1 MAHFYPLP
9 SGRVR
14 AQIALRG
21 VRKSQTFATKGAAKA
36 WAAREEAAI
45 LDGTASRWPAK
56 TVADAIKRYSLAV
69 TPTKGGQRA
78 ESFMLGATLR
88 EFPDLCGK
96 LLHEV
101 TPDDIGR
108 WRDARLKTVS
118 GSTVVRYAAVLR
130 NVWTVA
136 ATEWGWCPQPSPW
149 SAIKLPQHNQ
159 PRERINGWREVRAM
173 LRRLN
178 YFTGRPP
185 GSVMEE
191 VAYAWLIA
199 LRTALRASEVRQIA
213 SAVTDLSARVVTLK
227 THKTIKT
234 TNRPRHVPISRQA
247 ARLIA
252 LCPRFTVSA
261 GSLDAL
267 FRKARDQCGLS
278 GFTFHDSRA
287 TALTML
293 SRRVDILTLQR
304 ISGHRNLGELS
315 TYYRESSAAIALRL

>member
-1 MAHFYPLP
+1 MAHFYTLA

-21 VRKSQTFATKGAAKA
+21 VRKSQTFATKGAARA
-36 WAAREEAAI
+36 WAMREEAAI

-56 TVADAIKRYSLAV
+56 TVADAINRYLQEV
-69 TPTKGGQRA
+69 TPTKGGKRA
-78 ESFMLGATLR
+78 ESFMLGLTLR
-88 EFPDLCGK
+88 EFPDLCGR

-101 TPDDIGR
+101 TADDLGR
-108 WRDARLKTVS
+108 WRDARLQKVS
-118 GSTVVRYAAVLR
+118 GSTVVRYVAVLR

-136 ATEWGWCPQPSPW
+136 AKEWGWCPLPTPW
-149 SAIKLPQHNQ
+149 ASIKLPQHNP
-159 PRERINGWREVRAM
+159 PRERVNGWREVRQV

-178 YFTGRPP
+178 YYTGRPP
-185 GSVMEE
+185 GSIMEE

-213 SAVTDLSARVVTLK
+213 PGVTDLHARVVTLK
-227 THKTIKT
+227 THKTIKAT
-234 TNRPRHVPISRQA
+234 GRPRHVPITKQA

-252 LCPRFTVSA
+252 LCPQFTVSA

-287 TALTML
+287 TALTLL

-304 ISGHRNLGELS
+304 ISGHRNLSELT